1 MERLFIDTSAFTAL
15 SNRRERNHARA
26 MQYWRTLRKK
36 RVKLWTSDYIVDESL
51 TLIRKQVGHGEAVAF
66 GNSIRAREMDV
77 LEVTR
82 DIRDA
87 AWEIFVRYS
96 DKDFS
101 FTDCTSFALMRQI
114 AIKKAFS
121 FDRHF
126 AQFGL
131 EVVP

>member
-1 MERLFIDTSAFTAL
+1 MERLFIDTTAFMAL
-15 SNRRERNHARA
+15 YDRSDRYHASTIR
-26 MQYWRTLRKK
+26 YWRSLREK
-36 RVKLWTSDYIVDESL
+36 RVKLWTSEYILDETL
-51 TLIRKQVGHGEAVAF
+51 TLIRKRVGHGEAVAF
-66 GNSIRAREMDV
+66 GNSIRTGKTDV

-82 DIRDA
+82 DIRDT

-114 AIKKAFS
+114 AVKKAFS